1 MASNSK
7 KKKTIGHYIRTLK
20 KQDKPGRYL
29 VSRLLW
35 KTGLSVFLIID
46 KGSYKLR
53 FYPSSTSASCWYN
66 PDLHKADEEFFST
79 YLRGG
84 DIVIDLGANIGVL
97 TLKAASIV
105 GNTGKVFS
113 VEAHPTTFEYL
124 KGNVSLNSFA
134 NIEAFNVAMGDRRGV
149 VTISNRKTSDDQNKI
164 VQEGGTEIQIETL
177 DTLLNEKLEGVDLL
191 KIDVE
196 GYEKFVLL
204 GAGQI
209 LQKTEC
215 IYFESSQQHFLNY
228 GYSTADIFEI
238 LCAAGF
244 GVFKMEE
251 GKIHKIA
258 RAYVSETTENLL
270 AIRNLADFT
279 ERTNLSVAD

>member
-1 MASNSK
+1 M
-7 KKKTIGHYIRTLK
+7 
-20 KQDKPGRYL
+20 RYL

-35 KTGLSVFLIID
+35 KTGLSRFLIID

-53 FYPSSTSASCWYN
+53 FYSSGSSASFWYN
-66 PDLHKADEEFFST
+66 QDLYKADEEFFAT

-105 GNTGKVFS
+105 GETGKVFS
-113 VEAHPTTFEYL
+113 IEAHPATFEYL
-124 KGNVSLNSFA
+124 KGNVSLNNFS
-134 NIEAFNVAMGDRRGV
+134 NVEPFNAAIGDKTGTVA
-149 VTISNRKTSDDQNKI
+149 ISNRTSSDVENRI
-164 VQEGGTEIQIETL
+164 VQEGGIEVRAETL
-177 DTLLNEKLEGVDLL
+177 DALFDDRLESVELL

-209 LQKTEC
+209 LQKTKC
-215 IYFESSQQHFLNY
+215 IYFESNEGHFLNY

-238 LCAAGF
+238 LYAAGF
-244 GVFKMEE
+244 GVFKIED
-251 GKIHKIA
+251 GKMHKLKQS
-258 RAYVSETTENLL
+258 YVSETTENLL

-279 ERTNLSVAD
+279 KRTNLSVADW